1 MNHGWNPSAYY
12 YVCISHSVMS
22 DSETPQ
28 TVAHQ
33 PPLSKGFT
41 RQEYWSGLPLL
52 LDRILILK
60 HSSGN
65 VN

>member
-1 MNHGWNPSAYY
+1 MVGIL
-12 YVCISHSVMS
+12 VLTTMRMCISRSVMS

-28 TVAHQ
+28 TIAHQ
-33 PPLSKGFT
+33 PRLSKGFT

-52 LDRILILK
+52 LGRILILK

-65 VN
+65 IN